1 MPAQHPVFA
10 FAVLLLPLAAL
21 AQILPPLEP
30 VDPALS
36 EPPDGGPASQLSITT
51 TRSLNF
57 GPFIA
62 GSGGTLTVAPSGAR
76 SRSGGVVLMS
86 SAGAG
91 SAGFNLATLNG
102 SGASKAVIVSLP
114 GNGEVVLAN
123 GPHTMPVLNFVSGPG
138 TLLTLT
144 PSGIALDVGATL
156 SVGPNQ
162 PVGNYSGSFQVT
174 VNYQ

>member
-1 MPAQHPVFA
+1 MFA
-10 FAVLLLPLAAL
+10 FAVLLLPLAAM
-21 AQILPPLEP
+21 AQVLPPLEP
-30 VDPALS
+30 IGEAVP
-36 EPPDGGPASQLSITT
+36 EPVGGPAAQLSISN

-62 GSGGTLTVAPSGAR
+62 GSGGTLTVAPNGAR

-91 SAGFNLATLNG
+91 SAGFTLLALNAI
-102 SGASKAVIVSLP
+102 GASKSVIVSLP
-114 GNGEVVLAN
+114 GDGEVFLVN
-123 GPHTMPVLNFVSGPG
+123 GPYSMPVVNFVSGSG
-138 TLLTLT
+138 TLVMLT
-144 PSGIALDVGATL
+144 PSGLALDVGATL

-162 PVGNYSGSFQVT
+162 PGGNYSGSFQVT